1 MSEFLNSNYLF
12 LAIILIPLSL
22 TFLVK
27 RKFFLRIV
35 FPSTIFTTF
44 SVQVLKRLTAIN
56 RPFIDNP
63 NILGVATNVPS
74 DYSFPSLHTALA
86 TILAWTLAAIKPT
99 LSWLGFAIL
108 FLIALSRLF
117 FGLHY
122 FEDLIGGFAT
132 ATIIFWFLFFLSKKN
147 IFNSISRNVN
157 LRRKIVHLFYGFIL
171 VFLIDFDI
179 LITERFL
186 IIVLGWGLLLAAS
199 VIWLPKPISSIV
211 LYFERDK
218 SPRVLAYGPFIF
230 TVSSFISFL
239 IFPKSIAIASI
250 INLAV
255 GDSVNALVGY
265 HFKAKG
271 KRKEAS
277 VAAMFASALI
287 SLQYVGPIRAVAGAV
302 ATGLI
307 EFTEPKIGKRKI
319 NDNALI
325 PLLSGLAM
333 KLVKG

>member
-1 MSEFLNSNYLF
+1 MIEFLNSNYLV
-12 LAIILIPLSL
+12 LAIILIPLGL
-22 TFLVK
+22 TFLIK

-44 SVQVLKRLTAIN
+44 SVQVLKKLTAIN
-56 RPFIDNP
+56 RPFVENP
-63 NILGVATNVPS
+63 NILGVATNVPH

-86 TILAWTLAAIKPT
+86 TILAWTLAAIKPA

-108 FLIALSRLF
+108 FLIALSRLL

-122 FEDLIGGFAT
+122 FEDLIGGFAI
-132 ATIIFWFLFFLSKKN
+132 ATIIFWLLFSLNKKN
-147 IFNSISRNVN
+147 IFNSLSKNVN
-157 LRRKIVHLFYGFIL
+157 LRRKIVHLFYGFTL
-171 VFLIDFDI
+171 VFLIDFNI
-179 LITERFL
+179 LTRERFL
-186 IIVLGWGLLLAAS
+186 VIVLGWAILLVAS
-199 VIWLPKPISSIV
+199 AIWLPKPISSIV

-239 IFPKSIAIASI
+239 VFPKSIAIASI

-255 GDSVNALVGY
+255 GDSINALVGY
-265 HFKAKG
+265 HFKKEG
-271 KRKEAS
+271 KRTEAS
-277 VAAMFASALI
+277 VAAVFASALVC
-287 SLQYVGPIRAVAGAV
+287 LQYVGPIKAIAGAA

-333 KLVKG
+333 KLAKG